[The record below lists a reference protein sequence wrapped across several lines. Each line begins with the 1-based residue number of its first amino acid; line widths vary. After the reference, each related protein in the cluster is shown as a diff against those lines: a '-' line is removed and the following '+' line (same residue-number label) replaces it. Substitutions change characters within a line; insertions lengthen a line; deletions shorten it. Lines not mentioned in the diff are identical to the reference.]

1 MTNEEMVKKAES
13 MTVKAYNPKVLRKAI
28 DDGFDA
34 IDDGCRVGT
43 SSDGRMVIVK
53 FADHIDCIKADDGT
67 LLKSS
72 PVTDAAKDQVV
83 IMYAIKMAEAAI

>member
-1 MTNEEMVKKAES
+1 MATEEMIKKAES
-13 MTVKAYNPKVLRKAI
+13 MTIRAYNPKVLRKAI
-28 DDGFDA
+28 EDGFEA
-34 IDDGCRVGT
+34 IDDGCKVGT

-53 FADHIDCIKADDGT
+53 FADHIDCVKVDDGT

-72 PVTDAAKDQVV
+72 PATDAAKEQVV